1 MKIIDKQAVD
11 AVITEI
17 RRQRE
22 VVRIAEEDARRR
34 LRNEALNQYAVK
46 VPCRVVGMRMLTP
59 DNREDI
65 VPTILPPMQI
75 MLPKASQERVPTERI
90 RYTLDNPKQ
99 SGLPLAHIFRSGGV
113 CFGTVPVPS
122 TVHRAQC
129 LRPLDIL
136 LGYNDR
142 VTSHGGARF
151 TPSEEQ
157 RQQLEEFCTRIG
169 VKTPT
174 SRTANWIDS
183 DVPWAFCY
191 TLLNTFDEETALS
204 HAAEFYNIL
213 WGTPTTS
220 NPHQKED

>member
-1 MKIIDKQAVD
+1 MKIIDKQSVD
-11 AVITEI
+11 AVIAEI

-22 VVRIAEEDARRR
+22 VVRIAEEDAQRR

-65 VPTILPPMQI
+65 VPTILPPMRV
-75 MLPKASQERVPTERI
+75 MLPKTSQDRVPTERI
-90 RYTLDNPKQ
+90 RYTLDNMGQ

-122 TVHRAQC
+122 TVHRAHC
-129 LRPLDIL
+129 LRPLDML

-151 TPSEEQ
+151 TPSNE
-157 RQQLEEFCTRIG
+157 RQQRLEEFCTRIG
-169 VKTPT
+169 VEIPT

-183 DVPWAFCY
+183 DVPWAFCH
-191 TLLNTFDEETALS
+191 TLLKTFDEETALT

-213 WGTPTTS
+213 WDTPK
-220 NPHQKED
+220 NNDPHEKED

>member
-1 MKIIDKQAVD
+1 MKTIDEQAVN
-11 AVITEI
+11 AVIAEI

-22 VVRIAEEDARRR
+22 VARIAEEEARRR

-59 DNREDI
+59 DNRENI
-65 VPTILPPMQI
+65 VPTILPPMLV

-90 RYTLDNPKQ
+90 RYTLDNAKQ

-122 TVHRAQC
+122 TVHRAHC
-129 LRPLDIL
+129 LRPLDLL

-151 TPSEEQ
+151 TPSDEQ
-157 RQQLEEFCTRIG
+157 RQRLEEFCTRIG
-169 VKTPT
+169 VDMPIA
-174 SRTANWIDS
+174 RTANWIDS
-183 DVPWAFCY
+183 DTPWAFCY
-191 TLLNTFDEETALS
+191 TLLNTFDEETALA

-213 WGTPTTS
+213 WGTPTND
-220 NPHQKED
+220 NPHERED

>member
-1 MKIIDKQAVD
+1 MKIIDKQSVD
-11 AVITEI
+11 AVIAEI

-22 VVRIAEEDARRR
+22 VVRIAEEDAQRR

-65 VPTILPPMQI
+65 VQTILPPMLV
-75 MLPKASQERVPTERI
+75 MLPKTSQDRVPTERI
-90 RYTLDNPKQ
+90 RYTLDNAKQ

-122 TVHRAQC
+122 TVHRAHC

-151 TPSEEQ
+151 TPSDEQ
-157 RQQLEEFCTRIG
+157 RQRLEEFCTRIG
-169 VKTPT
+169 VDTPT
-174 SRTANWIDS
+174 ARAANWIDS
-183 DVPWAFCY
+183 DTPWAFCY
-191 TLLNTFDEETALS
+191 TLLNTFDEETALT

-213 WGTPTTS
+213 WGTPTNS
-220 NPHQKED
+220 DSHQKED